1 MRTIHFLST
10 ILTFSLLLFSCNK
23 EAMKIEEDQEEQIED
38 LKITDPIVIQLNT
51 VESTLA
57 ESDKDFSMDLFSF
70 VYDQNAKVAKKE
82 NIMISPFSLSTALAM
97 VWNGAN
103 GETRTAIQNTLG
115 FENYTSD
122 ELNGYY
128 KKMKDALLSTDPS
141 VKLAIANSIWY
152 RKGAIVNDEFVQTN
166 KNWYKAQVE
175 AIDFKLPSAVN
186 IINKWCSDNT
196 NGLIKDVLKQIA
208 PDDIM
213 FLLNALYFKGTWG
226 GGYEFKESDTK
237 PASFRKEDGTSV
249 TVNMMNNKAK
259 MLYYTDETLS
269 AVNLPYGNGAFSMML
284 MLPQENVSMSAM
296 VTKLKSPSYWHNMMN
311 GRTSKEVAIQIPKF
325 KIEYNGDLI
334 EVLKQMGMAIA
345 FEPFLADFTKIFPLY
360 QTYISKVD
368 QFTYIDVNEKGTEA
382 AAVTIIGASVTS
394 WTPPVTFTANRPFVF
409 AICEKSTGC
418 VLFMGM
424 VGNPG

>member
-1 MRTIHFLST
+1 MKKGIFFLIVLFTTI
-10 ILTFSLLLFSCNK
+10 FSSCEK
-23 EAMKIEEDQEEQIED
+23 SDPQTVTEP
-38 LKITDPIVIQLNT
+38 ITIQLNT
-51 VESTLA
+51 SETKIA
-57 ESDKDFSMDLFSF
+57 ESDKDFSLEFFSRA
-70 VYDQNAKVAKKE
+70 YEQNAKGAKKE

-115 FENYTSD
+115 LENYTSD

-141 VKLAIANSIWY
+141 VRLAIANSIWY
-152 RKGAIVNDEFVQTN
+152 RKGAMVNDEFVQTN
-166 KNWYKAQVE
+166 KTWYKAQVE
-175 AIDFKLPSAVN
+175 AIDFTLPSAVN

-196 NGLIKDVLKQIA
+196 NGLIKDVLKQIS
-208 PDDIM
+208 PYDMM

-226 GGYEFKESDTK
+226 EGYGFKESDTK
-237 PASFRKEDGTSV
+237 QAPFRKEDGTSA

-259 MLYYTDETLS
+259 MLYYNDETLS

-296 VTKLKSPSYWHNMMN
+296 VTKLKSPSYWLNMIN
-311 GRTSKEVAIQIPKF
+311 GRTSKEVALQIPKF

-345 FEPFLADFTKIFPLY
+345 FDPVKADFSKIFPLY

-382 AAVTIIGASVTS
+382 AAVTVIGISLTS
-394 WTPPVTFTANRPFVF
+394 YAPPVTFTANRPFVF

-418 VLFMGM
+418 VLFMGL